1 MTYATQQDLVDR
13 FGSDELIQLT
23 DRANIGSIDS
33 TVVSRALGDADAEI
47 NGYLAAQ
54 YSLPL
59 PSVPAVLVRLA
70 CDIARYQLSADR
82 VTESV
87 RDRYKDAVVFLKS
100 LSKGEAQLGVATG
113 QSAVTSE
120 SGVSFTGPD
129 RIFSR
134 STLRDYECSQPH

>member
-1 MTYATQQDLVDR
+1 MTYATQQDMVDR

-23 DRANIGSIDS
+23 DRTNIGAIDS

-59 PSVPAVLVRLA
+59 DTTPAVLVRLA

-82 VTESV
+82 VTEAV
-87 RDRYKDAVVFLKS
+87 RDRYKDAVAMLRS
-100 LSKGEAQLGVATG
+100 LARGEAQLGVATG
-113 QSAVTSE
+113 QAPTPTD
-120 SGVSFTGPD
+120 SGIAYTAPERV
-129 RIFSR
+129 FSG
-134 STLRDYECSQPH
+134 STLRDY